1 MLLRKSKMHEKELV
15 KLEGQSIILEQ
26 QKSMIE
32 NSKFDKETFESMKAG
47 KMAFEANQKAFNLDE
62 MEDVL
67 ADIKEQ

>member
-47 KMAFEANQKAFNLDE
+47 KMAFEAN
-62 MEDVL
+62 
-67 ADIKEQ
+67 